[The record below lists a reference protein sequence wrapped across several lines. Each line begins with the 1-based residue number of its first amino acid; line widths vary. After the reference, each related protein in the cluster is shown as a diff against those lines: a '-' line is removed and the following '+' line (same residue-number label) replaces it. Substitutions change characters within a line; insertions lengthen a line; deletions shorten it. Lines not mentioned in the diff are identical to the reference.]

1 MTAEVLARKQVM
13 PFPRIAPRVRR
24 GYDPDFLS
32 ITLPLP
38 TLSRGSELVSP
49 PIPYRQFTFVMRR
62 RRRLPLF
69 AAVNVDGRRPEQGG
83 SDRHAWMLAP
93 RVPIDAWLGLEEY
106 VLNHPVT
113 ADRKVS
119 VVSGPVLDDGDP
131 GRLEVV
137 LPLQYWKLVA
147 MVRQNGTLCATG
159 YLLRQ
164 KSSHTE
170 YATYQVPVRSIAEA
184 TGLDLSA
191 FISADPLERPGIARR
206 PRELGRLDE
215 IRI

>member
-1 MTAEVLARKQVM
+1 MTAEVLPRKQVM
-13 PFPRIAPRVRR
+13 PLARMAPTVRR
-24 GYDPDFLS
+24 GYDSDFLS
-32 ITLPLP
+32 IALPLP
-38 TLSRGSELVSP
+38 TLSRGGELVSP

-69 AAVNVDGRRPEQGG
+69 AAVNIDGRRPEQGG
-83 SDRHAWMLAP
+83 SERHAWILAP
-93 RVPIDAWLGLEEY
+93 RVLIDTWLGLEEY
-106 VLNHPVT
+106 VINRPVT

-131 GRLEVV
+131 GSLEVV
-137 LPLQYWKLVA
+137 LPLQYWKLVT

-164 KSSHTE
+164 KSSHAE
-170 YATYQVPVRSIAEA
+170 YATYQVPVRSIGEA

-191 FISADPLERPGIARR
+191 YISADPLERPGIAGR
-206 PRELGRLDE
+206 PQELGRLDE
-215 IRI
+215 IRL